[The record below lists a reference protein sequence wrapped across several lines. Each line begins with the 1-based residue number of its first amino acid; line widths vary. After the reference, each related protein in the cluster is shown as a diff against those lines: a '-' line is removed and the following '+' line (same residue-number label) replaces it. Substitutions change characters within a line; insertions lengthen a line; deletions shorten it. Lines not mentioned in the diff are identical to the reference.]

1 METIGTAQPIVWA
14 ALLGRCPRC
23 GAGSLFSG
31 YLNVAPRCARC
42 GLDYSSFDP
51 GDGPAVFVILIV
63 GFLVAGGALIVEVT
77 FQPPYWVHAV
87 IWLPTIL
94 ILALG
99 LLRLVKSTLLVLQY
113 KHRAGE
119 ARLME

>member
-1 METIGTAQPIVWA
+1 MDAAATAQGTITA

-23 GAGSLFSG
+23 GEGSLFTG
-31 YLNVAPRCARC
+31 YLTVAACC
-42 GLDYSSFDP
+42 QQCHLDYVSFDP

-63 GFLVAGGALIVEVT
+63 GFLVAGGALIVEVK
-77 FQPPYWVHAV
+77 FQPPYWVHALL
-87 IWLPTIL
+87 WLPAIFVLTF
-94 ILALG
+94 G
-99 LLRLVKSTLLVLQY
+99 FLRLVKSTLLVLQY

>member
-1 METIGTAQPIVWA
+1 MNAVASAQGAIRT

-23 GAGSLFSG
+23 GQGSLFTG
-31 YLNVAPRCARC
+31 YLNVAPCCARC
-42 GLDYSSFDP
+42 GLDYSIFDP

-77 FQPPYWVHAV
+77 FQPAYWVHAI
-87 IWLPTIL
+87 IWLPAIFIL
-94 ILALG
+94 SFAF
-99 LLRLVKSTLLVLQY
+99 LRLVKSTLLILQY

-119 ARLME
+119 ARLLE

>member
-1 METIGTAQPIVWA
+1 MDAADIARGTIRT

-23 GAGSLFSG
+23 GEGTLFCG
-31 YLNVAPRCARC
+31 YLNVARRCARC
-42 GLDYSSFDP
+42 GLDFANFDP

-63 GFLVAGGALIVEVT
+63 GFLVAGGALLVEVA

-87 IWLPTIL
+87 IWIPAIL
-94 ILALG
+94 VLAFTF
-99 LLRLVKSTLLVLQY
+99 LRLVKSTLMVLQY
-113 KHRAGE
+113 KHGAGE